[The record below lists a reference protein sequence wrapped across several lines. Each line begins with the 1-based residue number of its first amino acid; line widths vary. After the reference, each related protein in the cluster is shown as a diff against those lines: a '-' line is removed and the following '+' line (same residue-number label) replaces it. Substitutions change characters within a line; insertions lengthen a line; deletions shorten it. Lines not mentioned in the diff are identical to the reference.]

1 MFLYGKRGERKRGS
15 VPIRELYVATD
26 ESNYPQKIPPNAVPD
41 SNSNCN
47 SAFNLFTVYY
57 INRTL
62 YDIYVYVCMCI
73 CVYSIYVPLVR
84 WLFIKLV
91 IPHQQNCAPFVNRK

>member
-1 MFLYGKRGERKRGS
+1 MWELRFLIHFALFLYWKRGERQRGS

-62 YDIYVYVCMCI
+62 YDIYVYVYLC
-73 CVYSIYVPLVR
+73 L
-84 WLFIKLV
+84 
-91 IPHQQNCAPFVNRK
+91 